1 MDVRLR
7 TLPFTYGGRKYRLC
21 CNMNVLADLQESGG
35 LEPLL
40 DANRSFR
47 SYIRLLTAML
57 NEAADAE
64 GTDLHATEREVGRK
78 VRWAQFRQTSADVF
92 GLLTAAI
99 EAPDD
104 EAEEEPGGEASKNAE
119 TSEAAA
125 TA

>member
-1 MDVRLR
+1 MDVRLKM
-7 TLPFTYGGRKYRLC
+7 LPFTYGGHRLRLC
-21 CNMNVLADLQESGG
+21 CNMNVLADLQENGG

-57 NEAADAE
+57 NEAADAA
-64 GTDLHATEREVGRK
+64 GIDLHATEREVGRK

-104 EAEEEPGGEASKNAE
+104 EAEEPPEEDSKNAE